1 MSATART
8 DTPGVPAASQPSAL
22 GGGQDEARLQLTWRL
37 ADVLSLPDGR
47 TTANDRAMTADMLS
61 AVLAATEPDLRAR
74 VAKRLSVATGLP
86 SALTRQLALDIPPV
100 ARAVLEGMAEVP
112 EAILVEAACV
122 SPGHRAMLLRR
133 EGMTS
138 AVAEAVLRAGDAAAC
153 AAVLGQ
159 DGITLTAA
167 RVEALVQRALEEPA
181 LRRPLL
187 ERPEL
192 RPAQGFVMFWWC
204 GAPERR
210 RILARFSMDRTVL
223 QDTLQPLFP
232 LVFTDESPDL
242 LVKRLLRLIDR
253 RHRPRGANG
262 EVVTQEV
269 LERTLTV
276 ARATPEAELC
286 HAVGLLSGV
295 GTETATRVLH
305 DEGGEPFAILAKSAG
320 LSRAAFEQVLSGAA
334 GLAGE
339 GVEGHDEARREAL
352 MATFDTVARDYARAV
367 LQYWDWRPDTSAPAP
382 RANGSAIIAD
392 ASEEGAYLG
401 AV

>member
-1 MSATART
+1 MSATARR
-8 DTPGVPAASQPSAL
+8 DEPQAAQPSAL
-22 GGGQDEARLQLTWRL
+22 GAVDDARLQLTWRL

-74 VAKRLSVATGLP
+74 IAGRLSVATGLP
-86 SALTRQLALDIPPV
+86 PALTRQLALDIAPV

-112 EAILVEAACV
+112 DAILAEAAGV
-122 SPGHRAMLLRR
+122 SPEHRQMLVRR
-133 EGMTS
+133 EGMSS
-138 AVAEAVLRAGDAAAC
+138 AVAEAILRTGDTATC

-159 DGITLTAA
+159 ESVTLSAA
-167 RVEALVQRALEEPA
+167 RIETLVQRALEEQA

-187 ERPEL
+187 DRAEL

-232 LVFTDESPDL
+232 VVFTDEDPDP

-262 EVVTQEV
+262 EVVTPEV
-269 LERTLTV
+269 LERTLMV
-276 ARATPEAELC
+276 ARATPDAELC
-286 HAVGLLSGV
+286 HAVGLLAGV
-295 GTETATRVLH
+295 ATDTATRVLH
-305 DEGGEPFAILAKSAG
+305 DEGGEPFAVLAKSAG
-320 LSRAAFEQVLSGAA
+320 LSRAAFERVLDGAA
-334 GLAGE
+334 GLAAE
-339 GVEGHDEARREAL
+339 DAPGHSEARREAL

-367 LQYWDWRPDTSAPAP
+367 LQYWDWRPDTSAGAPVPA
-382 RANGSAIIAD
+382 SAPLLPD
-392 ASEEGAYLG
+392 APDEGGYLG